1 VTGGSFAASDHEY
14 PSHLEL
20 KLTVT
25 DSSGLQDVAS
35 VRLDPQTVNLTF
47 QSSPSG
53 VTLGFATGSGVTPF
67 ARTVIV
73 GSTTSV
79 SAPSP
84 IQVGGRKPPDH
95 RRSLAGDLHRHLPPS
110 ALTRRRWLTPA
121 LTPPSPSTS
130 PGRGGDSNPWQPRAR
145 SPRPVD
151 PEI

>member
-1 VTGGSFAASDHEY
+1 MHHCSAPDGCHQHPIQDYPGVTGGSFAASDHEY

-53 VTLGFATGSGVTPF
+53 VTLGFATGTGVTPF
-67 ARTVIV
+67 ARTAIV

-84 IQVGGRKPPDH
+84 IQVGGTQYVFDSWSDGGAASHLITAGVSPATYTATYRPP
-95 RRSLAGDLHRHLPPS
+95 P
-110 ALTRRRWLTPA
+110 
-121 LTPPSPSTS
+121 
-130 PGRGGDSNPWQPRAR
+130 
-145 SPRPVD
+145 
-151 PEI
+151 